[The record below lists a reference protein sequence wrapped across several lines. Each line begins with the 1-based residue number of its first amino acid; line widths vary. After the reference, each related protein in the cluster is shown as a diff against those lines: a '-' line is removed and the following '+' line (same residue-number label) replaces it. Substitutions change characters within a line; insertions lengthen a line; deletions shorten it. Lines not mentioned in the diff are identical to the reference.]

1 MDKHRCDKVTWAK
14 SIKSVQ
20 KIGHFLNKTKDM
32 QQFDN
37 LYIIELLTIIP
48 VNGFFLFFIH
58 FAQFSKSI
66 AAFLFILFTF

>member
-37 LYIIELLTIIP
+37 LYIIVLLTTML
-48 VNGFFLFFIH
+48 VLGYCLR
-58 FAQFSKSI
+58 
-66 AAFLFILFTF
+66 L